1 MAHRHLSRS
10 IALQSLFEWDF
21 SHAKPGSGK
30 LDKKFDEVLERNVVE
45 FGEDGAE
52 KDFIR
57 KLAKGVLRRRDTLDE
72 IIAKAARDWP
82 LEQTPLVDR
91 NVLRIGLFEL
101 LFADKEEVPARV
113 AINEAIELAKSFGGE
128 RSGKFING
136 VLGTIYK
143 EMGEP
148 GKDDEPKKKRKYK
161 RKEDLTNEE
170 KEKLPLKKLVGAVV
184 YCRDA
189 KGNTSLAFVHD
200 VFGYWT
206 LSKGK
211 MGDEGNEGESE
222 EQAVVRE
229 IKEEMNLDIEP
240 EDSLGVNEYVATDP
254 EIGNMRKRVTYF
266 LAQAKNPTSI
276 KLEEG
281 KGGLDETKW
290 FPLSQVSELKMYPD
304 VRPIID
310 KGVSALNARET
321 SRKDKV

>member
-128 RSGKFING
+128 SSGKFVNG
-136 VLGTIYK
+136 VLGTVYREI
-143 EMGEP
+143 GEP
-148 GKDDEPKKKRKYK
+148 GKDDAPPAKDKD
-161 RKEDLTNEE
+161 KETQEATKD
-170 KEKLPLKKLVGAVV
+170 G
-184 YCRDA
+184 
-189 KGNTSLAFVHD
+189 S
-200 VFGYWT
+200 
-206 LSKGK
+206 S
-211 MGDEGNEGESE
+211 
-222 EQAVVRE
+222 
-229 IKEEMNLDIEP
+229 KEEE
-240 EDSLGVNEYVATDP
+240 
-254 EIGNMRKRVTYF
+254 
-266 LAQAKNPTSI
+266 
-276 KLEEG
+276 
-281 KGGLDETKW
+281 
-290 FPLSQVSELKMYPD
+290 ELKEE
-304 VRPIID
+304 D
-310 KGVSALNARET
+310 K
-321 SRKDKV
+321 